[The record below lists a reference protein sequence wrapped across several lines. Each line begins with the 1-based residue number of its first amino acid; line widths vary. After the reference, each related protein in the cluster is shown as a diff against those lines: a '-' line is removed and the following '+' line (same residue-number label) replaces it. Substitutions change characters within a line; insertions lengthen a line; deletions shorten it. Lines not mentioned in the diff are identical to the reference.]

1 MAAISNTQIYKSLQS
16 YWRRKSYQKLE
27 SSSMKN
33 NRRVIKLGE
42 GSRRRRNKRSW
53 SIRVPMRSIR
63 TVLRIPS
70 PKKLMLR
77 LRDAYMN
84 AMLVVAGGAQPAL
97 KKSSSRAETML
108 VRRVPRAREVKGGG
122 DFEMR
127 MMMHIYRNL
136 MANPR
141 QLTSCV

>member
-33 NRRVIKLGE
+33 NRRVVKLGQS
-42 GSRRRRNKRSW
+42 SRRRRNKRSW
-53 SIRVPMRSIR
+53 SVRVSMRIR

-77 LRDAYMN
+77 LRDAYVS
-84 AMLVVAGGAQPAL
+84 AMLVVAGWSAGQPQ
-97 KKSSSRAETML
+97 KSVVELRQWL

-122 DFEMR
+122 DFEMM

-136 MANPR
+136 MASPR